1 MNSSD
6 LTANLYF
13 SAAVRVA
20 ADVSLT
26 RLLPLDALRLPLA
39 PHDHYSQ
46 RVLLA
51 LQALGVIEPELSPSH
66 ADDWLLARDWTRYS
80 FDSVAWRIRW
90 APWDCS
96 RQQDTMKAL
105 FKDIEPTEDA
115 MQALLALWEDLAL
128 AEAIQYAQWAL
139 AKSGYNP
146 GWASQAADGL
156 RQALTQHSVNQVM
169 YLTHL
174 AMRSLA
180 TTHQQGRTEAT
191 RLGNVFACSLTS
203 FAQRAT
209 VECWTI
215 RSMTRPTELP
225 MSTLATI
232 FAHEVTRLDD
242 EYLTLPPSLE
252 ALLAAI
258 TRHRTIH

>member
-39 PHDHYSQ
+39 PHEHYSQ

-66 ADDWLLARDWTRYS
+66 ADDWLLARDWMHYG

-90 APWDCS
+90 APRDCS
-96 RQQDTMKAL
+96 RQHDVVKAL

-115 MQALLALWEDLAL
+115 MQAFPTVEDVSIMAQCQRPFGFGSMLMSPDEVDSEI
-128 AEAIQYAQWAL
+128 EA
-139 AKSGYNP
+139 GRFGP
-146 GWASQAADGL
+146 L
-156 RQALTQHSVNQVM
+156 RYS
-169 YLTHL
+169 
-174 AMRSLA
+174 
-180 TTHQQGRTEAT
+180 T
-191 RLGNVFACSLTS
+191 RLAWPEGT
-203 FAQRAT
+203 
-209 VECWTI
+209 
-215 RSMTRPTELP
+215 
-225 MSTLATI
+225 
-232 FAHEVTRLDD
+232 
-242 EYLTLPPSLE
+242 
-252 ALLAAI
+252 
-258 TRHRTIH
+258 